1 MDGTDLVVVAVYV
14 DDIIEIRAN
23 KEAIDRFFASLG
35 SLFIK
40 DLGSVTRMRVIVD
53 DDGSYVVNRE
63 GAIGDLRRDHKLK
76 DTNSTHALVGSDCCE
91 VALAKLG
98 PSLSVQFLI
107 LRDGSRVIRSSSE
120 SDKIVDSALLI
131 AEVSD
136 GPSI

>member
-40 DLGSVTRMRVIVD
+40 DLGSVTRMQVNVD

-63 GAIGDLRRDHKLK
+63 GAIGDLRREHKLE
-76 DTNSTHALVGSDCCE
+76 DTNSTHALAGSDCCE
-91 VALAKLG
+91 VASAKLG
-98 PSLSVQFLI
+98 PSLSVQFPI

-131 AEVSD
+131 AEVRD